1 MSLSTQTHTKKL
13 SSKKNNWRMLWLT
26 NKSFSSTSQL
36 KKRKWSTWTE
46 AGKYFVLSK
55 HIKGCSGLHF
65 FGPNICEVIRDPGLV
80 TFFKQKNWTKKI
92 WRKKNER
99 KKNLNKKNL
108 EIKNFGKQIWKKKK
122 LRKKFVKN
130 KRIFCE
136 K

>member
-1 MSLSTQTHTKKL
+1 
-13 SSKKNNWRMLWLT
+13 MLWLT

-80 TFFKQKNWTKKI
+80 TFLKQKNWTKKI
-92 WRKKNER
+92 WTKKL
-99 KKNLNKKNL
+99 KKKFEQKKFGNKKFWKTNL
-108 EIKNFGKQIWKKKK
+108 EEKKIKKKICEKQKNF
-122 LRKKFVKN
+122 FVKN
-130 KRIFCE
+130 KIW
-136 K
+136 KKI